1 MTQQKRTRFFGL
13 LLQAMLPRL
22 TLWKRTCKFEI
33 LQPFKTMYSGTPLIQ
48 SPMSQTNLA
57 VLTGD
62 RINEVFFLQ
71 ENVWSFC
78 RAAKTVAVIM
88 KR

>member
-1 MTQQKRTRFFGL
+1 
-13 LLQAMLPRL
+13 
-22 TLWKRTCKFEI
+22 
-33 LQPFKTMYSGTPLIQ
+33 
-48 SPMSQTNLA
+48 MSQTNLA

-62 RINEVFFLQ
+62 RINEVFFFSLQ

-78 RAAKTVAVIM
+78 RAAKKVALIM